1 MKMTY
6 EDYKKIQEERKNCN
20 KLNDELNMKIERL
33 YK

>member
-6 EDYKKIQEERKNCN
+6 EDYKKIQEERKNYN

>member
-20 KLNDELNMKIERL
+20 KLNDEHNMKNEKL
-33 YK
+33 NK